1 MSWPLTVF
9 WWRGGRR
16 RTCRKPTKANGRT
29 YKLQGHSHTEIKSPL
44 GREVKHPRKTNTAL
58 RVAMTRMTENLL
70 QHTYSKQNP
79 ELENYSAVLKR
90 FFVELFHKNIRAKS
104 PRFPQELLVR
114 IWWKFPGTT
123 RISFPSTQP
132 LSVTP
137 WMIASCSHTP
147 HCQSLTI
154 NRSAHNK
161 QCWLTSDRR
170 VKTEQGSTGFFFSIL
185 SPVIGVRLCAA
196 GQQIPSCSQLDLSH
210 TEQE

>member
-1 MSWPLTVF
+1 
-9 WWRGGRR
+9 
-16 RTCRKPTKANGRT
+16 
-29 YKLQGHSHTEIKSPL
+29 
-44 GREVKHPRKTNTAL
+44 
-58 RVAMTRMTENLL
+58 MTENLL

-170 VKTEQGSTGFFFSIL
+170 VKTEQGSTGFFFPFYLL
-185 SPVIGVRLCAA
+185 SSVWDCVQQVSRSLPALSWTWVIQNRNNMAFLS
-196 GQQIPSCSQLDLSH
+196 SCLHWELLRKTSQDGLSECIQTH
-210 TEQE
+210 LR